1 MKNLFRVFAFIIVL
15 SFSQSSLAGL
25 LIEPALGMFNF
36 AQESEQTVSG
46 NTTTSDAEPEGTVT
60 SLKLGYSTFG
70 LALGLDHTILTDK
83 EDTDISS
90 TGLFVSYKFPIL
102 VKAYAT
108 YFLSS
113 KADGLKSGT
122 GTKIGVGFTGLP
134 FVHLN
139 VEMYTLNYDDTD
151 PEMSSGSFKS
161 TITGTAF
168 TISLPFDI

>member
-1 MKNLFRVFAFIIVL
+1 MKNLFRVFAFITIL
-15 SFSQSSLAGL
+15 SFSQSSLAGF
-25 LIEPALGMFNF
+25 LIEPALGMFNLK
-36 AQESEQTVSG
+36 QTSETTVSG
-46 NTTTSDAEPEGTVT
+46 TTVEDEAEPEGTLT

-70 LALGLDHTILTDK
+70 FATGLDHTILTDK
-83 EDTDISS
+83 DNESIGS
-90 TGLFVSYKFPIL
+90 TGLFVSYKFPVL

-108 YFLSS
+108 YFLTS
-113 KADGLKSGT
+113 KPDGVKSGT

-139 VEMYTLNYDDTD
+139 VEMYSLNYDDTD
-151 PEMSSGSFKS
+151 PEMTTGSFKS